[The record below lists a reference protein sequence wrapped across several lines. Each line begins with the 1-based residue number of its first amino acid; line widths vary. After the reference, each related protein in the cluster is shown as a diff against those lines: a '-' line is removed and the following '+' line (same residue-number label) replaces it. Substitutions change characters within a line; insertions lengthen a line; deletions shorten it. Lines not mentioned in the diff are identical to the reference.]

1 MAFSLIARWLAA
13 AVLLLAA
20 TAASAA
26 RWGADYFPNVPVQAQ
41 DGRTLRFY
49 DDVLK
54 GRAVAVNVIYTSCK
68 DECPLE
74 TAQLAQVQR
83 LFGERMGRDVTFVS
97 ITLDPARDTAP
108 VLKAYADKFGVGPGW
123 LFLTGKKAD
132 LQLIIRKLGLSR
144 AGDVTARDGHA
155 ASLMVGDEPSGQWM
169 RNSAVDNPAFLAA
182 TIGNFLGWRDAAV
195 GTADY
200 AKATPLTIDKGQH
213 LFESRC
219 SACHSVGGGD
229 RIGPDLAGV
238 TQRRERAWVARY
250 ISAPEKVRAASDPA
264 AAALAKR
271 FPDVRM
277 PNLGLGTQDVGDL
290 LGFLARGEVPR

>member
-1 MAFSLIARWLAA
+1 MSVAAVARWLAA
-13 AVLLLAA
+13 AALLLAA
-20 TAASAA
+20 SAAPAA

-54 GRAVAVNVIYTSCK
+54 GRAVAVNVIYTACK

-83 LFGERMGRDVTFVS
+83 LFGERMGRDITFVS
-97 ITLDPARDTAP
+97 ITLDPERDTAP
-108 VLKAYADKFGVGPGW
+108 ALKAYADKFGVGPGW

-132 LQLIIRKLGLSR
+132 LQLVIRKLGLSR
-144 AGDVTARDGHA
+144 AGDATARDGHA

-182 TIGNFLGWRDAAV
+182 TIGNFLGWRESPI

-200 AKATPLTIDKGQH
+200 AKARPLAIDKGQH

-238 TQRRERAWVARY
+238 TERRERAWVARY
-250 ISAPEKVRAASDPA
+250 ISAPEKVRAASDPT

-277 PNLGLGTQDVGDL
+277 PNLGLGTQDVSDL
-290 LGFLARGEVPR
+290 LGFLAKRTAAP